1 MVENISEE
9 EILKVISQVKHPA
22 IDRTLFD
29 LGMIRDVV
37 VEDNK
42 VRLTLALPFPG
53 IPILN
58 DLVNSLR
65 EPIEKLGGE
74 LEVKLTVMNQEEL
87 QKFLAMEQ
95 EGWKGNM

>member
-9 EILKVISQVKHPA
+9 EIRKVISQVKHPA
-22 IDRTLFD
+22 IDHTLVD
-29 LGMIRDVV
+29 LGIVKDVA

-42 VRLTLALPFPG
+42 AKVTLALPFPR
-53 IPILN
+53 IPILDN
-58 DLVNSLR
+58 LVNSLR

-74 LEVKLTVMNQEEL
+74 FEVKLTVMNQEEL

-95 EGWKGNM
+95 EGWKGGM